1 MMRAGEV
8 TQLELITERTWAVIG
23 ANGAPI
29 RRHRQ

>member
-8 TQLELITERTWAVIG
+8 TQLELITERTRAVIG
-23 ANGAPI
+23 ADGAPI